1 MPPDGPESA
10 RERGHPESVSE
21 RAAVGQR
28 AGGLYPPGG
37 GGRSAG
43 EEWGRG
49 GREELVGV
57 PRARAQHWA
66 ALLEDLLSG
75 LQALCWLLVLVP
87 CK

>member
-57 PRARAQHWA
+57 PRAGR
-66 ALLEDLLSG
+66 STG
-75 LQALCWLLVLVP
+75 LHSWKTCSVGFRP
-87 CK
+87 CAGC